1 MSKSKK
7 SNINSGFT
15 SVFMSKLKEQ
25 SFLIILMLG
34 LLYYQNNLMK
44 ERVTFWQN
52 QFEKQQAE
60 IESTS
65 KDDKQILI
73 DRIKYLQDQRDKY
86 VEESLNDLKNK

>member
-1 MSKSKK
+1 MSKGKN

-15 SVFMSKLKEQ
+15 GVFLSKLKEQ

-34 LLYYQNNLMK
+34 LLYYQNNLME

-52 QFEKQQAE
+52 QFENQQAE
-60 IESTS
+60 IEATT
-65 KDDKQILI
+65 KEDKQILI